1 MDTGLL
7 RTIWSVIEE
16 MPAYY
21 LQQVS
26 SGEQVKLLLK
36 RIENR
41 VVLSGSERAE
51 TCRYLNERRTMIREM
66 SLEQVM

>member
-1 MDTGLL
+1 MEAGLL

-21 LQQVS
+21 LQRVS
-26 SGEQVKLLLK
+26 SSDQAKLLLQRVEK
-36 RIENR
+36 R
-41 VVLSGSERAE
+41 VVLSAPERAE
-51 TCRYLNERRTMIREM
+51 TRRYLNERRTLIKEM